1 MELCSHGYDE
11 ICFDGGR
18 CPLCDTIEL
27 LRDAERELEQ
37 IELKYERLED
47 DYEKMQNSLQDDLAE
62 AHNTIR
68 ELEAIR

>member
-1 MELCSHGYDE
+1 MELCSHGHDE

-47 DYEKMQNSLQDDLAE
+47 DYEKMQNSLAAIE
-62 AHNTIR
+62 N
-68 ELEAIR
+68 AIRNYKRRDPDV